1 MQTYVSNDV
10 LALKDRNPPCW
21 WGSPFSCLSACEL
34 SLQLVSAKSLCV
46 LPSVLVN
53 YQPVSL
59 LQGTMVTN
67 GGCGCNGEGPR
78 WQVGWEAGSCKWRS
92 GVTWLP
98 WLGPSGAW
106 LFLLP
111 LLSTLPYKT
120 SDSSLNR
127 NFYSWSL
134 VFKLKWIGLIAE

>member
-21 WGSPFSCLSACEL
+21 WGIPFSCLSACEL

-46 LPSVLVN
+46 SPSVLVN

-59 LQGTMVTN
+59 LQGTVVTN
-67 GGCGCNGEGPR
+67 SGCGFNGEGPR
-78 WQVGWEAGSCKWRS
+78 WRVGWEDGSSKCRRR
-92 GVTWLP
+92 VTRLP
-98 WLGPSGAW
+98 WLGPSEAW

-120 SDSSLNR
+120 CDVSLNR
-127 NFYSWSL
+127 NFDSRSL